1 MHRNILPFIP
11 YRFKGETVPC
21 PVCASNKHSLVA
33 RIDRRLKPLKT
44 VMCDDCGLFY
54 SNPMPS
60 NAELTAYYKNEY
72 RKDYQLALLKPS
84 EKHVK
89 KKRNEAKARYI
100 NIRNELT
107 GDKLNL
113 LDFGC
118 GSGELVHEYAS
129 HGHDAFG
136 FEPGAT
142 YSSFAQQAQDLKID
156 IQSTDYQTASYGSKQ
171 FDAISMLHVLEHIPN
186 PIAALSKAYDW
197 LKDDGVLYIEVPN
210 MQSYELKGFEHFH
223 FAHVLGFSRDNLIYA
238 LRLSGFRVRKE
249 LDGTSIIAE
258 KALGNSCAA
267 LIDLKATAERNLRE
281 YTQPI
286 SAFSYLKYHLL
297 RGVKRLKRTKSS
309 QSSQSANTGASKRN
323 TKLAIPPL

>member
-11 YRFKGETVPC
+11 YRFKGEAVPC
-21 PVCASNKHSLVA
+21 PVCASKSHSLVA
-33 RIDRRLKPLKT
+33 RMDRRLKPLRT

-54 SNPMPS
+54 SNPMPTKD
-60 NAELTAYYKNEY
+60 ELTTYYQKEY

-89 KKRNEAKARYI
+89 KKRNEAKARYA
-100 NIRNELT
+100 NIRAELT
-107 GDKLNL
+107 RDKLSL

-129 HGHDAFG
+129 HGHDAHG

-142 YSSFAQQAQDLKID
+142 YSSFAQQTQDLKID
-156 IQSTDYQTASYGSKQ
+156 IQSTDYQTAIYGSKQ

-186 PIAALSKAYDW
+186 PKEALSKAYDW

-210 MQSYELKGFEHFH
+210 MQAYELKGFEHFH
-223 FAHVLGFSRDNLIYA
+223 FAHVLGFSRDNLIHA

-249 LDGTSIIAE
+249 FDGTSLIAE
-258 KALGNSCAA
+258 KAFDNPCVA
-267 LIDLKATAERNLRE
+267 LIDLKVTAERNLRE

-286 SAFSYLKYHLL
+286 SAFSYLKYHLM
-297 RGVKRLKRTKSS
+297 RGIKRLKTKKRNHAASS
-309 QSSQSANTGASKRN
+309 SNADASKRN